1 MHSPNPFR
9 PLLIALEDRTNPA
22 GNVLARVIDGTLFVD
37 GDPGANEFHIAGTG
51 GQSVAIRALNSDT
64 TINDRAPGEVLFIG
78 GITSGIVIRG
88 GDGEDTIVLDGVK
101 NGRYIG
107 VFAEGGEDLVIL
119 HNVTSR
125 GAVEIVTGAGDD
137 QVEVTNSSFRGGAA
151 ADLGEGDDTL
161 EVTNSNVRRRA
172 KFNGGEGANTLGAD
186 GGQFARSVQYQNFQ
200 STFDG
205 PLPPP
210 TVAPTNPSVLVS
222 TSAGESTAA
231 EAIPF
236 TVTFSE
242 RVSGFTLDD
251 LGVTNGVPADL
262 DTRDNTVFTFT
273 VTPSADGAVT
283 VVVPPNSAT
292 SRAAGL
298 PNLSSDPLTVLSL
311 RTDEGMTDSVPDVND
326 PSWVPTGSGL
336 ATWDISPGSGSPV
349 TAETSQ
355 VQVFYTGWLTDGTE
369 FDSARTTGQPAS
381 FDPAG
386 LIAGFREGL
395 IGMTPGSIRRFR
407 IPPEL
412 GYGNDSNNP
421 SIPPGS
427 TLIFE
432 VKLVSVS

>member
-1 MHSPNPFR
+1 
-9 PLLIALEDRTNPA
+9 
-22 GNVLARVIDGTLFVD
+22 
-37 GDPGANEFHIAGTG
+37 
-51 GQSVAIRALNSDT
+51 
-64 TINDRAPGEVLFIG
+64 
-78 GITSGIVIRG
+78 
-88 GDGEDTIVLDGVK
+88 
-101 NGRYIG
+101 
-107 VFAEGGEDLVIL
+107 
-119 HNVTSR
+119 
-125 GAVEIVTGAGDD
+125 
-137 QVEVTNSSFRGGAA
+137 VEVTNSNFRKGAA

-161 EVTNSNVRRRA
+161 EVTNSNVRERA
-172 KFNGGEGANTLGAD
+172 RFNGGEGANTLAAD
-186 GGQFARSVQYQNFQ
+186 GGQFARAVQYRNFQ
-200 STFDG
+200 STFNG

-210 TVAPTNPSVLVS
+210 AIPPTNPTVVVS
-222 TSAGESTAA
+222 SSAGESTAA

-242 RVSGFTLDD
+242 RVNGFTIDD
-251 LGVTNGVPADL
+251 LGVTNGLPSDFT
-262 DTRDNTVFTFT
+262 TRDNTVFTFN

-292 SRAAGL
+292 SREAGL
-298 PNLSSDPLTVLSL
+298 ANLSSDPLSVLSL
-311 RTDEGMTDSVPDVND
+311 RTDDGMTDDVPAASD

-336 ATWDISPGSGSPV
+336 ATWDIRPGSGSPV

-412 GYGNDSNNP
+412 GYGAEGSG
-421 SIPPGS
+421 SVPPNA

-432 VKLVSVS
+432 VKLVSVA

>member
-1 MHSPNPFR
+1 MRSPNSFH

-22 GNVLARVIDGTLFVD
+22 GDVVARVVDGTLFVD

-51 GQSVAIRALNSDT
+51 WHSVAVRGLNADT
-64 TINDRAPGEVLFIG
+64 TINGSASGQPLFLS
-78 GITSGIVIRG
+78 GIRNGIVIRG
-88 GDGEDTIVLDGVK
+88 GDGEDTIILDGVR

-119 HNVTSR
+119 NAVTSR
-125 GAVEIVTGAGDD
+125 GAVELNTGTGDD
-137 QVEVTNSSFRGGAA
+137 RVEVTNSQFRRGAV
-151 ADLGEGDDTL
+151 ADLGEGDDIL
-161 EVTNSNVRRRA
+161 EVTGSNVRQRA
-172 KFNGGEGANTLGAD
+172 RFNGGEGENTLAAD
-186 GGQFARSVQYQNFQ
+186 GGQFARAIQYRNFQ
-200 STFDG
+200 SRFNG

-210 TVAPTNPSVLVS
+210 TVQPTNPTVVVS
-222 TSAGESTAA
+222 SSAGESTAA
-231 EAIPF
+231 DAIPF

-242 RVSGFTLDD
+242 RVNGFTIDD
-251 LGVTNGVPADL
+251 LGVTNGLPSDFA
-262 DTRDNTVFTFT
+262 TSDNVVFTFN
-273 VTPSADGAVT
+273 VIPSADGAVT

-292 SRAAGL
+292 SRASGL
-298 PNLSSDPLTVLSL
+298 ANLSSDPLTVLSL
-311 RTDEGMTDSVPDVND
+311 RTDDGMTDTAPAAND

-336 ATWDISPGSGSPV
+336 STWDIRPGSGTPV
-349 TAETSQ
+349 TAETSR
-355 VQVFYTGWLTDGTE
+355 VQVFYTGWLTDGTV

-395 IGMTPGSIRRFR
+395 IGMQPGSIRRFL

-412 GYGNDSNNP
+412 GYGSEGSGNV
-421 SIPPGS
+421 PPNA